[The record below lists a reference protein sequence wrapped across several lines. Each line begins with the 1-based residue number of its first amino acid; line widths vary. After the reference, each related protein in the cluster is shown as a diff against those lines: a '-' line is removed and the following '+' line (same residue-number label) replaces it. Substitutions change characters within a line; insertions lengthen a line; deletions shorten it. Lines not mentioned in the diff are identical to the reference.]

1 VLRVRGLVVN
11 YGPIEAVR
19 GIDLEVGAGEIV
31 AVVGANGAGKST
43 TLKTVVGLL
52 APIAGEILLAGE
64 RIDGLA
70 APDVVG
76 RGLTLVPEGRLVFP
90 AMTVLENLELGFLR
104 SRDRSAAVRRARLEQ
119 ILDGFP
125 ALRPRLAQ
133 LAGTL
138 SGGQQQMLAIG
149 RALMLEPRML
159 LLDEPSLG
167 LSPRLVEEVAGIV
180 GNLRRDGITILL
192 VEQNAVLALELSD
205 RAYVMENGRIAL
217 SGPSEA
223 LRADERVQRAYLGI

>member
-1 VLRVRGLVVN
+1 MLRVRGLVVN

-52 APIAGEILLAGE
+52 APIAGEIVLAGE

-104 SRDRSAAVRRARLEQ
+104 SRDRSAAVRRARLER

-180 GNLRRDGITILL
+180 GALRRDGITILL

-205 RAYVMENGRIAL
+205 RAYVMENGRVAL

>member
-1 VLRVRGLVVN
+1 VLGIRGLVVN

-19 GIDLEVGAGEIV
+19 GIDLEVSGGEIV
-31 AVVGANGAGKST
+31 ALVGSNGAGKST
-43 TLKTVVGLL
+43 TLKTTVGLL
-52 APIAGEILLAGE
+52 APLAGEIVFDGE

-104 SRDRSAAVRRARLEQ
+104 SRDRSAATRRARLAR

-125 ALRPRLAQ
+125 ALHPRLGQ

-167 LSPRLVEEVAGIV
+167 LSPKLVEEVATIV
-180 GNLRRDGITILL
+180 GELRRGGITILL

-205 RAYVMENGRIAL
+205 RTYVMENGRIAL

>member
-1 VLRVRGLVVN
+1 VLGIRGLVVN

-19 GIDLEVGAGEIV
+19 GIDLEVGGGEIV
-31 AVVGANGAGKST
+31 ALVGANGAGKST
-43 TLKTVVGLL
+43 TLKTTVGLL
-52 APIAGEILLAGE
+52 APLAGEIVFDGE

-104 SRDRSAAVRRARLEQ
+104 SRDRRAGTRRARLER

-125 ALRPRLAQ
+125 ALRPRLGQ

-167 LSPRLVEEVAGIV
+167 LSPKLVEEVATIV
-180 GNLRRDGITILL
+180 GELRRGGITILL

-205 RAYVMENGRIAL
+205 RTYVMENGRIAL

>member
-1 VLRVRGLVVN
+1 MLAVRDLVVS

-19 GIDLEVGAGEIV
+19 GIALDVAPREIV
-31 AVVGANGAGKST
+31 ALVGSNGAGKST
-43 TLKTVVGLL
+43 TLKTIVGLL
-52 APIAGEILLAGE
+52 APVRGDIVFDGEPIA
-64 RIDGLA
+64 RLA
-70 APDVVG
+70 AADVVS

-104 SRDRSAAVRRARLEQ
+104 SRDRQVATRRTRLER
-119 ILDGFP
+119 ILEAFP
-125 ALRPRLAQ
+125 PLRPRLHQ

-167 LSPRLVEEVAGIV
+167 LSPKLVEEVARIIAE
-180 GNLRRDGITILL
+180 LRREGLTILL

-205 RAYVMENGRIAL
+205 RAYVMETGRIAL
-217 SGPSEA
+217 AGPSA
-223 LRADERVQRAYLGI
+223 TLRADERVQRAYLGL

>member
-52 APIAGEILLAGE
+52 APIAGEIVLAGE

-104 SRDRSAAVRRARLEQ
+104 SRDRSAAARRARLER
-119 ILDGFP
+119 ILGGFP

-180 GNLRRDGITILL
+180 GDLRRDGITILL

>member
-1 VLRVRGLVVN
+1 MLSVRGLVVN

-19 GIDLEVGAGEIV
+19 GIDLEVGGGEIV
-31 AVVGANGAGKST
+31 ALVGANGAGKST
-43 TLKTVVGLL
+43 TLKTTVGLL
-52 APIAGEILLAGE
+52 APLAGEIVFDGE

-104 SRDRSAAVRRARLEQ
+104 SRDRSAGTRRARLER

-125 ALRPRLAQ
+125 ALHPRLGQ

-167 LSPRLVEEVAGIV
+167 LSPKLVEEVATIV
-180 GNLRRDGITILL
+180 GELRRGGITILL

-205 RAYVMENGRIAL
+205 RAYVMENGRIML
-217 SGPSEA
+217 SGPSGA